1 MGTTILFL
9 LLFAMLF
16 IGVPVGFAIGGAT
29 MVAMYYFTTM
39 NMVTVAQYAYSG
51 INSFTVMA
59 IPFFLLA
66 GIIMSTGG
74 IAAKI
79 VDFAYKL
86 VGFVTGGLGVV
97 TVVACMFFGAL
108 SGSGMATTSA
118 IGSMMIPEMAKKGYN
133 VPYSTSLVCFS
144 GIIGL
149 IIPPSL
155 GYVLY
160 GSTTNTSISDL
171 FLAGIFPGITI
182 GLFFIAMNYFMCK
195 KLNIG
200 EKEKMDKELT
210 IKQFIRQRA
219 VEVWGS
225 FKHSFWAL
233 LSPVI
238 ILGGIY
244 SGVFTP
250 TEAACIS
257 VVYSIIVSLF
267 IYKEMTLKGLY
278 KAFLQAAVLNGI
290 TSFLLGYSTIFSTY
304 MAYENI
310 PKQIYEILLTTTDN
324 KFVMLLLINLV
335 LLVIGCF
342 LDTVPAIIV
351 MAPILLPAVV
361 NYGVDPVHFGIIMT
375 INLGIGLCTPP
386 YGCNLFVG
394 SAVAHIRMESMMKYV
409 IPFLFVA
416 IAALMFIT
424 YFPPLSLVLLN

>member
-1 MGTTILFL
+1 MGITV
-9 LLFAMLF
+9 LF
-16 IGVPVGFAIGGAT
+16 IVLFIMLLVGVPIGFAIGGAT
-29 MVAMYYFTTM
+29 MVAMYFFTNM
-39 NMVTVAQYAYSG
+39 NMITVAQFNYSG

-66 GIIMSTGG
+66 GVIMSTGG
-74 IAAKI
+74 IAARI

-118 IGSMMIPEMAKKGYN
+118 IGSMMIPEMKKKGYD
-133 VPYSTSLVCFS
+133 VPYSASLVSFS
-144 GIIGL
+144 GSIGL

-160 GSTTNTSISDL
+160 GSVTNTSISDL

-182 GLFFIAMNYFMCK
+182 GLFLIAANYVICK
-195 KLNIG
+195 RLNMG
-200 EKEKMDKELT
+200 FKEEREDGIT
-210 IKQFIRQRA
+210 INQFIRQRA
-219 VEVWGS
+219 KEVVSS
-225 FKHSFWAL
+225 FKSSFWAL

-250 TEAACIS
+250 TEAACVS

-267 IYKEMTLKGLY
+267 IYKEMNLKSLY
-278 KAFLQAAVLNGI
+278 KAFVLAAALNGI

-310 PKQIYEILLTTTDN
+310 PRAIYQGLLTATDN
-324 KFVMLLLINLV
+324 PLVLLLLINLV
-335 LLVIGCF
+335 LIAIGTI
-342 LDTVPAIIV
+342 LDTVPALII
-351 MAPILLPAVV
+351 MSPILLPAVV
-361 NYGVDPVHFGIIMT
+361 NYGIDPVHFGIIMT
-375 INLGIGLCTPP
+375 VNLAIGLCTPP
-386 YGCNLFVG
+386 YGCNLFVAA
-394 SAVAHIRMESMMKYV
+394 AVANIKMESMMKYLVPLLIVSLLALGV
-409 IPFLFVA
+409 ITFV
-416 IAALMFIT
+416 
-424 YFPPLSLVLLN
+424 PSLSLFLLR